1 MHELVDYLARALVDD
16 PEPVVVTE
24 EKKGDDVLYLV
35 KVGRKDLGKVI
46 GKKGRTAKA
55 LRTLLSAAGSLQ
67 NVRVG
72 LEIVE
77 PDADGDAPVE
87 GKAQPKAEAP
97 DAEK

>member
-1 MHELVDYLARALVDD
+1 MRELVDYLARALVDD
-16 PEPVVVTE
+16 PEPVEVTE
-24 EKKGDDVLYLV
+24 EKNGDEVLYLV

-67 NVRVG
+67 NVQVG

-77 PDADGDAPVE
+77 PDADDKE
-87 GKAQPKAEAP
+87 KAESSSP
-97 DAEK
+97 EK